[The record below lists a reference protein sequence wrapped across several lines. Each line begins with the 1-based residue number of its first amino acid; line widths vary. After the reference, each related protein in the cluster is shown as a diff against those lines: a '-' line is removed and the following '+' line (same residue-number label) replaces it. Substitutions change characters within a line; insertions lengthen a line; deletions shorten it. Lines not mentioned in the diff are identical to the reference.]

1 MQEAAGRFA
10 ARRNE
15 HGAAVE
21 VSSPL
26 ASARV
31 VGRGGDPYPVDIMVT
46 GSSQGHA
53 GVAVTD
59 DARGGAPPA
68 EVQELAAGVAS
79 AIRAEIGAEIRVLWF
94 GSWVEGNAVSRS
106 DLDLAVDAGRALTPA
121 ERARID
127 ARVDDLPTLRQIDIV
142 DLHGVGARFR
152 RHILEEG
159 RSL

>member
-1 MQEAAGRFA
+1 
-10 ARRNE
+10 
-15 HGAAVE
+15 
-21 VSSPL
+21 
-26 ASARV
+26 
-31 VGRGGDPYPVDIMVT
+31 MVT